1 MTGTAG
7 NRARLLVVVL
17 AHYVIDFLSMMVMP
31 VLSVLEGRV
40 EMSPRQGA
48 TLLALGGISSG
59 LVQPLIAALSDRWD
73 TRWFGTAGFVLAA
86 GAISCI
92 GFAHTPGQLMALH
105 VVGALGVGA
114 VHPIAAAAAGQ
125 LSGAR
130 RSQGVSLFYAAGIF
144 GGISGSVSV
153 PWYVKSCGAEA
164 IVWSLAPSAVM
175 VVLMA
180 WAIHA
185 VAHRHG
191 RAHAEH
197 AALSA
202 GERASR
208 WRDVGLLWLGNAM
221 RFMVNSMLVQLV
233 IRWSEHEALTRA
245 GAERLDEGLR
255 TAATKINGPM
265 QAAMQLGMGVSGL
278 LAGVVLRRH
287 HERAAL
293 IGLPILCAGGVA
305 AFPHAE
311 SGVARGLCVAVA
323 GVGFAGVMPVT
334 ITLAQRLL
342 PHRTFLAS
350 GLMMGGAWSVAA
362 AGPPIVQQ
370 MIDRGVTF
378 ATIFAGVSALLAA
391 SGLVGVGVRSAG
403 RWRAGEA

>member
-1 MTGTAG
+1 MTGAEE

-59 LVQPLIAALSDRWD
+59 LVQPVIAALSDRWD

-153 PWYVKSCGAEA
+153 PWYVKSYGAEA
-164 IVWSLAPSAVM
+164 IVWSLVPSAGV

-191 RAHAEH
+191 RAREEH

-221 RFMVNSMLVQLV
+221 RFMVNSMLVHLL
-233 IRWSEHEALTRA
+233 IRWSEREALTRA
-245 GAERLDEGLR
+245 GAEELSPGLR
-255 TAATKINGPM
+255 TEASGINGPL

-278 LAGVVLRRH
+278 LAGVLLRRH
-287 HERAAL
+287 HERSAL
-293 IGLPILCAGGVA
+293 VGLPILFAGAVA
-305 AFPHAE
+305 AFPHVGT
-311 SGVARGLCVAVA
+311 GVARGLCVAAA
-323 GVGFAGVMPVT
+323 GVGFAAVMPLT
-334 ITLAQRLL
+334 IALAQRLL

-362 AGPPIVQQ
+362 AGPPVVQHL
-370 MIDRGVTF
+370 IDRGVEFT
-378 ATIFAGVSALLAA
+378 TIFAVVSALLAG
-391 SGLVGVGVRSAG
+391 SGLVGGGIRAAG
-403 RWRAGEA
+403 REPARDR